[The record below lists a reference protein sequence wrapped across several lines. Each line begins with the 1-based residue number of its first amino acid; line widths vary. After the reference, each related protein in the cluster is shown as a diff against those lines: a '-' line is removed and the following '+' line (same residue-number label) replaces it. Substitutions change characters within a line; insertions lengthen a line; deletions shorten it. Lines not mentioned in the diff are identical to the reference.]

1 MAHKEKGMFLPTTSV
16 WDASTISNIKGAS
29 DDLKDLFI
37 RLYRN
42 INDISM
48 QVNRKDSAI
57 YGQDE
62 FVCGQ
67 TYFSNPSYDSSTSV
81 NPKPRQV
88 YRKVINFGAL
98 PDTGTKNIPHG
109 LTVNNTY
116 SFTRIYGAASNQAAN
131 SYLPLPFAS
140 PTLASNISLSVDGT
154 NIIIVT
160 GSNRSA
166 YTKTYVVLEYIKV

>member
-1 MAHKEKGMFLPTTSV
+1 MAYKEKGMFLPTTSV
-16 WDASTISNIKGAS
+16 WDTSTISNIQGAS
-29 DDLKDLFI
+29 QDLKELFI

-42 INDISM
+42 INNIAM
-48 QVNRKDSAI
+48 QVNKKDSAI

-67 TYFSNPSYDSSTSV
+67 TYFSNPNYDSSTSV
-81 NPKPRQV
+81 TPSPRQV

-98 PDTGTKNIPHG
+98 PSSTTKNVAHG
-109 LTVNNTY
+109 LSINNTY
-116 SFTRIYGAASNQAAN
+116 SFTRIYGAASNQAGS

-140 PTLASNISLSVDGT
+140 PTAASNISLSVDGT
-154 NIIIVT
+154 NVIIIT

-166 YTKTYVVLEYIKV
+166 YTKTYIVLEYIKS